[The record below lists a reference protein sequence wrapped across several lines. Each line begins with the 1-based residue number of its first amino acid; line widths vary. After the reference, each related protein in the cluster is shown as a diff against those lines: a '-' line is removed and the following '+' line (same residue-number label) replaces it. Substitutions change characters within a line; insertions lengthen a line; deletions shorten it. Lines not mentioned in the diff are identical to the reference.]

1 MTPTLFPTPD
11 GSQREISSELQF
23 AMGKGV
29 QAGEDGEQGSLGWGQ
44 RDFFWL
50 FFRIQKPG
58 WGLRTAERLHQ
69 ASCQN
74 KFLCTPPVKFHF
86 HLLPKLELWLFQL
99 MTSLTGF

>member
-44 RDFFWL
+44 RDFT
-50 FFRIQKPG
+50 QKCSVYLWRGVGAAKISKSKMASSAQPVL
-58 WGLRTAERLHQ
+58 WRRQ
-69 ASCQN
+69 AGAQA
-74 KFLCTPPVKFHF
+74 V
-86 HLLPKLELWLFQL
+86 
-99 MTSLTGF
+99 